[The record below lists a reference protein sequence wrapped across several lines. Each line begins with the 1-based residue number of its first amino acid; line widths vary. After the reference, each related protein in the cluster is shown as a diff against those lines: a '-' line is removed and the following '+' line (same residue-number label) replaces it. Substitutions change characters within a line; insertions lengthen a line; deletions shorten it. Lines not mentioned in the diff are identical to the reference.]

1 MANTPKVN
9 NPLSVIQ
16 AYELQGS
23 YNYVH
28 HARKR
33 LHEREVTVLEVMQI
47 IRGGYHEARKDE
59 FKPDFGE
66 LDYAIRGKTLDARK
80 LRLAIAIKSDGAL
93 VITAID
99 LEK

>member
-1 MANTPKVN
+1 MANPPKVN
-9 NPLSVIQ
+9 NPLALIQ

-23 YNYVH
+23 YNFVH

-33 LHEREVTVLEVMQI
+33 LHEREVTLLEVGQI
-47 IRGGYHEARKDE
+47 IRGGFHESRKDE
-59 FKPDFGE
+59 FKPEFGE
-66 LDYAIRGKTLDARK
+66 WNYAIRGKTLDARK
-80 LRLAIAIKSDGAL
+80 LQLAIAIKSDGVL